1 MARASTHALVLS
13 RSVHSGLGSRIVAPP
28 NTGDTAETSINSD
41 LIPHPST
48 SSSQLASPY
57 CIPTSPMTPLSL
69 SPSTS
74 LLSSSMSCEEM
85 HNKIAT
91 LTMHLQEKE
100 QELTVAMRWKDK
112 AESKLE
118 DLKDHLQDILD
129 TV

>member
-1 MARASTHALVLS
+1 MARASTQALVLS
-13 RSVHSGLGSRIVAPP
+13 RTWSRTVAPP
-28 NTGDTAETSINSD
+28 NTGDTAETSFNSD

-57 CIPTSPMTPLSL
+57 HIPTSPMTPLSL
-69 SPSTS
+69 SPSIS
-74 LLSSSMSCEEM
+74 LPSSLMSREEM
-85 HNKIAT
+85 CNKITT
-91 LTMHLQEKE
+91 LTMRLQEKE

-118 DLKDHLQDILD
+118 DLKDHLWDILD